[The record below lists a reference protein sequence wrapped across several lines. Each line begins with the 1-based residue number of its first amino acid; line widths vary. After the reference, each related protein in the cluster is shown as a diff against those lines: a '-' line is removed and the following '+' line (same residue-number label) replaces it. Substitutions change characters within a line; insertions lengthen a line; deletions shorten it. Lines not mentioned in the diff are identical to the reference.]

1 MYEAN
6 EAGRGKWLRMLWL
19 WWDCRHTLPKF
30 IIIKIK
36 TNYNPFSQSY
46 QKSILSQFFLIFKM
60 HLYFSTWHS
69 NCVLIV
75 ILALNAWSVSVFSR
89 ELNHLTFRFLRLH
102 SKPDVQ
108 LLITIT
114 SHRTGRGVCSILE
127 FKNMSS
133 GLFRILKQDP
143 KVPTLCLYMARLKR
157 SSSKIFTHFICL
169 DYSTFTALNTKN
181 R

>member
-6 EAGRGKWLRMLWL
+6 EAGRGKWLRML

-157 SSSKIFTHFICL
+157 SSSKIFTHYICL

>member
-1 MYEAN
+1 
-6 EAGRGKWLRMLWL
+6 MLWR
-19 WWDCRHTLPKF
+19 DCRHTLPEF
-30 IIIKIK
+30 IIIRIK

-46 QKSILSQFFLIFKM
+46 QKSILSIFFSNFSNASLFLYLTFK
-60 HLYFSTWHS
+60 LF
-69 NCVLIV
+69 LIV
-75 ILALNAWSVSVFSR
+75 ILALNGWSVSGFSR
-89 ELNHLTFRFLRLH
+89 QLNHLTFRFLRLH